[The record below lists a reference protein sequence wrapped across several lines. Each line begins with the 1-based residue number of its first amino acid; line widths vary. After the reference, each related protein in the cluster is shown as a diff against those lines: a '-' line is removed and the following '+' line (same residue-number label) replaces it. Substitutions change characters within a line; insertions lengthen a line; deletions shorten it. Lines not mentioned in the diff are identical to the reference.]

1 MDEKLNL
8 LNTRTKQMIAT
19 LEKGINWISIN
30 GDTSSLDSKK
40 RLLND
45 NKRKLNRVSSAL
57 QKRPSIA
64 IFGQSQVGK
73 SFLVRSLAKSP
84 ITSKLEIINSMT
96 EERIDF
102 LQKINPPGGRESTG
116 IITRFSTSKPINIKS
131 AYAYKV
137 ELLSQLDIAA
147 IIING
152 YLEDI
157 QEYIEELDKEEI
169 LDKVTALKAAYPTI
183 DNTDLKED
191 KVYDFNDYI
200 ISNYKD
206 DRRIDYCKAINF
218 FNDLVLL
225 LPRMSYDKRWELLH
239 FLWGKNKFLTTIFNR
254 LSETLYH
261 LGFAQIAYVNEKAII
276 NGKKDPQ
283 YANTTN
289 ILDVER
295 VKQMF
300 YTPALEQLSVCN
312 SNGELKNV
320 PVSEFSA
327 LIKELHFEIPNDFDS
342 AKERTFLLQTDVLDF
357 PGSKSREKVPETVY
371 NSNKES
377 EKLSLYVRGKVSYL
391 FYLYNRDIGISTL
404 LYCMDNEP
412 PLVSESPGLLDK
424 WIKRY
429 VGNNPDARKKHQE
442 TVLRLLQSQN
452 IKCEVGHISPLLVA
466 MTKFNVELSG
476 KGGAEVLN
484 DPDSHNSKWYARF
497 KENFSNYMSKPVE
510 DKWTENWTSEND
522 FFKFIFPIRDPGF
535 SGAFF
540 QGYEPKHQ
548 HEEKIRP
555 EKEEIIKDMQK
566 SFMNSKIIN
575 DFIFDKHILWDELL
589 TPNKTG
595 IDYLCKYLAPSSH
608 PINMHT
614 QLENIFTES
623 VNNSLK
629 ILKSE
634 YSSGNMDEDLK
645 VAKIKG
651 TKAAISIISL
661 SNSSNNSLSQYLTQ
675 VVISENEIWRML
687 YEFKFNV
694 QDDDKEE
701 SIDFSRI
708 KSFLTTL
715 GINMNNDLEIV
726 KQELIDYFGVEEKDL
741 NEILKSQIGI
751 DVSSLLSPNL
761 KTKNVSELF
770 ADLVINYWSDKLTS
784 LSFKNGAKFINEN
797 EEVVKTI
804 FAEMLKSPVKESLKN
819 QIVKVIENEL
829 SEGVKKE
836 KFNLISSC
844 CVRLKCICRL
854 GWM

>member
-377 EKLSLYVRGKVSYL
+377 GLTRA
-391 FYLYNRDIGISTL
+391 TL
-404 LYCMDNEP
+404 
-412 PLVSESPGLLDK
+412 
-424 WIKRY
+424 
-429 VGNNPDARKKHQE
+429 
-442 TVLRLLQSQN
+442 
-452 IKCEVGHISPLLVA
+452 
-466 MTKFNVELSG
+466 
-476 KGGAEVLN
+476 
-484 DPDSHNSKWYARF
+484 
-497 KENFSNYMSKPVE
+497 
-510 DKWTENWTSEND
+510 
-522 FFKFIFPIRDPGF
+522 
-535 SGAFF
+535 
-540 QGYEPKHQ
+540 
-548 HEEKIRP
+548 
-555 EKEEIIKDMQK
+555 
-566 SFMNSKIIN
+566 
-575 DFIFDKHILWDELL
+575 
-589 TPNKTG
+589 
-595 IDYLCKYLAPSSH
+595 
-608 PINMHT
+608 
-614 QLENIFTES
+614 
-623 VNNSLK
+623 
-629 ILKSE
+629 
-634 YSSGNMDEDLK
+634 
-645 VAKIKG
+645 
-651 TKAAISIISL
+651 
-661 SNSSNNSLSQYLTQ
+661 Q
-675 VVISENEIWRML
+675 V
-687 YEFKFNV
+687 
-694 QDDDKEE
+694 
-701 SIDFSRI
+701 
-708 KSFLTTL
+708 
-715 GINMNNDLEIV
+715 
-726 KQELIDYFGVEEKDL
+726 
-741 NEILKSQIGI
+741 
-751 DVSSLLSPNL
+751 
-761 KTKNVSELF
+761 F
-770 ADLVINYWSDKLTS
+770 AL
-784 LSFKNGAKFINEN
+784 
-797 EEVVKTI
+797 
-804 FAEMLKSPVKESLKN
+804 
-819 QIVKVIENEL
+819 
-829 SEGVKKE
+829 
-836 KFNLISSC
+836 
-844 CVRLKCICRL
+844 
-854 GWM
+854 